1 MNRIIFEGKYFSLKW
16 DNTLGHFRTYPLKIV
31 NDAPNLIFL
40 FLTVI
45 IIQTPENAES
55 RSFGFQEKNNND
67 IWNRTISLWYELQYY
82 TDINFISLFHSH
94 WVTHTHTHKHLS
106 KIYQVPQ
113 HLDNT
118 GRNRMIKIKT
128 KTSEQEYMEIQKYI
142 AKVFSPKQYIEVNH
156 WKMYHRSVTD
166 WE

>member
-1 MNRIIFEGKYFSLKW
+1 MNYSTIPISILSLS
-16 DNTLGHFRTYPLKIV
+16 F
-31 NDAPNLIFL
+31 
-40 FLTVI
+40 
-45 IIQTPENAES
+45 TPIES
-55 RSFGFQEKNNND
+55 
-67 IWNRTISLWYELQYY
+67 L
-82 TDINFISLFHSH
+82 
-94 WVTHTHTHKHLS
+94 THTHKHLS